1 MTDQERNTCQVASAA
16 LLGFSRLGF
25 VVFITTPTVFIVL
38 QQKPMDVLHI
48 IAIALFLVS
57 VGIVAL
63 KSWHIYF
70 DALLFKTMGFGT
82 AGIGEID
89 LLLLKVFKKNIQDKP
104 LIERIDACY
113 ALSRNL
119 FIVVGV
125 HVVLFVGL
133 LFLFLM
139 H

>member
-48 IAIALFLVS
+48 IVIALFLVS
-57 VGIVAL
+57 VCIVAL

-82 AGIGEID
+82 AGTGEID
-89 LLLLKVFKKNIQDKP
+89 LLLLKVFKKDIQRKS
-104 LIERIDACY
+104 LNSRIEACY
-113 ALSRNL
+113 TLSRKL
-119 FIVVGV
+119 FVFVGL

-133 LFLFLM
+133 LFLFLTN
-139 H
+139 